1 MRNISGNFPSGF
13 GKILSYGMKRSKETE
28 QDFPEKLKQTVN
40 KENYA
45 QFLKLKPLKVKPV
58 YARVELE
65 VGEEHFNIY
74 EIAHGRVVFSVLD
87 EAFELASNSHGTTAV
102 ALSMSINYPRP
113 TKAGKKNYRRS

>member
-1 MRNISGNFPSGF
+1 M
-13 GKILSYGMKRSKETE
+13 E
-28 QDFPEKLKQTVN
+28 QNFPEKLKQAVN

-45 QFLKLKPLKVKPV
+45 QFLKLKPLKVKLGC
-58 YARVELE
+58 ARVELE
-65 VGEEHFNIY
+65 VGEEHLNING
-74 EIAHGRVVFSVLD
+74 IAHRKVVFSVRD